1 VSHQYGDDG
10 VFTVTFT
17 VTDDDGGTS
26 QTTTTVTVSN
36 VDPTLALDRSDTFDT
51 PGGPTFTT
59 QVGVTNTFR
68 ARSTDAGS
76 DDLRFEWAFGD
87 GAGDAETYWWGGVP
101 DPLPSPDVSPVDVT
115 DATGHV
121 YARACLYTMTVDVTD
136 DDGGRA
142 PTESAPVVVVGNE
155 TRRHAT
161 GWWQAQYAQ
170 LLPKSTVLHY
180 SEDEYGCFLRI
191 AEHMSGVMGEVRDV
205 GSFEPAGA
213 VLHPAGG
220 SARAGLE
227 ADILAAW
234 LNYATGAVG
243 VSPDGRI
250 DRQYAAIVYA
260 VESVA
265 LDPTA
270 TDAALRDAAR
280 RLDDAQRTHLRA
292 GR

>member
-1 VSHQYGDDG
+1 
-10 VFTVTFT
+10 
-17 VTDDDGGTS
+17 
-26 QTTTTVTVSN
+26 
-36 VDPTLALDRSDTFDT
+36 
-51 PGGPTFTT
+51 
-59 QVGVTNTFR
+59 
-68 ARSTDAGS
+68 
-76 DDLRFEWAFGD
+76 
-87 GAGDAETYWWGGVP
+87 
-101 DPLPSPDVSPVDVT
+101 
-115 DATGHV
+115 
-121 YARACLYTMTVDVTD
+121 MTVDVTD

-191 AEHMSGVMGEVRDV
+191 AEHMSGVMGEVRSV
-205 GSFEPAGA
+205 GSFESAGA
-213 VLHPAGG
+213 VLYPAGNT
-220 SARAGLE
+220 ARAGLE

-280 RLDDAQRTHLRA
+280 RLDDAQHTHLRA